1 MKFRLLFVAI
11 FLVLSQYTCCFQAIP
26 QLNNKLHVHSQAL
39 LKVAEVSTTYED
51 TVVQAENRSRNL
63 IVSTIKKVNT
73 ILQPVAAAALTG
85 VLTSLLVLGCK
96 NGILMIDRR
105 FRQPNPVFAPI
116 IASLVIG
123 ALNYFEDKAAIP
135 AIDQIDGSSTHVVD
149 RLIVRTIG
157 FIVSIGSGFSVGKDS
172 SEMSSIKE

>member
-96 NGILMIDRR
+96 NGILMIGRR